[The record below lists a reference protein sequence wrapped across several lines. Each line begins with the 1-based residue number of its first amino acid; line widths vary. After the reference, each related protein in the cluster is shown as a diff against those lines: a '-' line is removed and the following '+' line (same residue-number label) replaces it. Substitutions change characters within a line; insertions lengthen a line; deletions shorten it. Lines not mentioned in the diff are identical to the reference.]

1 MKQSEPTLIDFL
13 TSLWSLKFFIIMGAL
28 LGAVLAFLLQAN
40 LTPHYKARM
49 IVGPA
54 NPINGAEVSSLLA
67 NDNLFAL
74 RYLFQR
80 VGMANAPD
88 FMRFENIYDGPSV
101 ANILL
106 QDQAILNG
114 LSQVKP
120 YGFMAAPA
128 GWNGD
133 RLSKY
138 LAQQIKIMPMGAS
151 PMREMVYYHPNPEF
165 APYMLRKI
173 HQISDALIRTNI
185 RADAEQRVIYLNQAI
200 SETRNP
206 DHRRALTTLLLE
218 QERLKML
225 VSIDDAYAATI
236 IEPASVSYKPLWP
249 NPVLMY
255 GVMIILGAFLAGL
268 MGAFLRSEPISHG
281 A

>member
-1 MKQSEPTLIDFL
+1 MDHREPTLMDFL
-13 TSLWSLKFFIIMGAL
+13 KSLWSLKL
-28 LGAVLAFLLQAN
+28 FLLMGVFLAAVAAFILQTN

-101 ANILL
+101 AKILL
-106 QDQAILNG
+106 QDEVILNG
-114 LSQVKP
+114 LLQIRP
-120 YGFMAAPA
+120 YGFLSAPKN
-128 GWNGD
+128 WNAD

-138 LAQQIKIMPMGAS
+138 LSSQIKIMPIGAS
-151 PMREMVYYHPNPEF
+151 PMREMSYFHPDPEF

-200 SETRNP
+200 AETRNP

-225 VSIDDAYAATI
+225 VSIDDAYAASI

-249 NPVLMY
+249 NAVLLYGVLMLL
-255 GVMIILGAFLAGL
+255 GAILGGLIGTFLK
-268 MGAFLRSEPISHG
+268 SEPRSHG
-281 A
+281 S